1 MCVRRNSCLLKSTNP
16 QKMSHKTYEDHD
28 PQFEAELEKA
38 KALSLE
44 TLALEQFKQ
53 KRRMAATGRS
63 STSSVSSYTS
73 VGHNVATT
81 SNNGTTINDVTLRE
95 YKQQLERRLGRP
107 LSGGSV
113 DSWKPNQATAP
124 SGLASNTN
132 NVPRRS
138 SEIRPPVSRDV
149 PDLMD
154 FNAPSPTKPK
164 DPQSEAHD
172 NFKQLVEDMHK

>member
-1 MCVRRNSCLLKSTNP
+1 
-16 QKMSHKTYEDHD
+16 MSHKTYDDHD
-28 PQFEAELEKA
+28 PHFEAELEKA

-53 KRRMAATGRS
+53 KRRMAAAGLA
-63 STSSVSSYTS
+63 STSSISSYNSS
-73 VGHNVATT
+73 VPGAVAS

-113 DSWKPNQATAP
+113 DTWKQQNNVA
-124 SGLASNTN
+124 GNNLN
-132 NVPRRS
+132 NVPRGV
-138 SEIRPPVSRDV
+138 SEIQPPSVNRDV

>member
-1 MCVRRNSCLLKSTNP
+1 
-16 QKMSHKTYEDHD
+16 MSHKTHDDHD

-53 KRRMAATGRS
+53 KRRLAAAGLTS
-63 STSSVSSYTS
+63 VSSVSSYNSSGVTASTS
-73 VGHNVATT
+73 
-81 SNNGTTINDVTLRE
+81 SSNGTTINDVTLRE

-113 DSWKPNQATAP
+113 DTWKQNQQQNYSSSLTA
-124 SGLASNTN
+124 GNNIN

>member
-1 MCVRRNSCLLKSTNP
+1 
-16 QKMSHKTYEDHD
+16 MSHKTYDEND

-53 KRRMAATGRS
+53 KRRLAGASRA
-63 STSSVSSYTS
+63 STSSVSSYNPAGASTS
-73 VGHNVATT
+73 
-81 SNNGTTINDVTLRE
+81 SNNGTTISDVTLRE

-113 DSWKPNQATAP
+113 DTWKQMQPTSSLGVGN
-124 SGLASNTN
+124 NTN
-132 NVPRRS
+132 NVPRRAS
-138 SEIRPPVSRDV
+138 DIRPPLSKDI

>member
-1 MCVRRNSCLLKSTNP
+1 
-16 QKMSHKTYEDHD
+16 MSHKTYDDND
-28 PQFEAELEKA
+28 PHFEAELEKA

-44 TLALEQFKQ
+44 THALEQFKQ
-53 KRRMAATGRS
+53 KRRQTVASNYSAAPS
-63 STSSVSSYTS
+63 S
-73 VGHNVATT
+73 
-81 SNNGTTINDVTLRE
+81 SNNGATINDVTLRE

-113 DSWKPNQATAP
+113 DTWRNQQQT
-124 SGLASNTN
+124 SQSSVVGTNNN
-132 NVPRRS
+132 NVPRRA
-138 SEIRPPVSRDV
+138 SEIRPPVTGSRDV

>member
-1 MCVRRNSCLLKSTNP
+1 
-16 QKMSHKTYEDHD
+16 MSHKTFDDQD
-28 PQFEAELEKA
+28 PQLLADLEKA

-53 KRRMAATGRS
+53 KRRLAAAGITS
-63 STSSVSSYTS
+63 STAFVQSTS
-73 VGHNVATT
+73 
-81 SNNGTTINDVTLRE
+81 SNNGTTATTTTTVNEVALRE

-113 DSWKPNQATAP
+113 DTWKQNSSISV
-124 SGLASNTN
+124 SGTGVA
-132 NVPRRS
+132 RRA
-138 SEIRPPVSRDV
+138 SEIKPPSAKDV